1 MKKSLLQNPAFTTI
15 GALFSCAL
23 WGIST
28 PIVKMGY
35 AYTDAGHIPSLL
47 LWAGIQFVIAGLLAL
62 TFCSVVSKK
71 APLPQKRSV
80 KGILLVSLFQTILQ
94 YALLYV
100 GLMHTTSVKGAILK
114 STDVFFIVLL
124 ASLVF
129 KTETLSL
136 KKVICCVLGFS
147 GIIIMNL
154 DGLSF
159 NISPLGDGL
168 VVLSVISYSLSV
180 ILTKKFAAN
189 EDPLILCGFQ
199 MLLGGA
205 VLAVLGGAFGGKI
218 NLTKLLPII
227 LILSVIYA
235 VSYCL
240 WTVLLKH
247 NPASRVSINS
257 FSTPLFGVI
266 FSAFL
271 LTEAGGVALPN
282 LIVSLVLVCL
292 GILLWGY
299 EKKEK

>member
-1 MKKSLLQNPAFTTI
+1 MKQNLLKNPVFTTV
-15 GALFSCAL
+15 GALFCCAL

-35 AYTDAGHIPSLL
+35 AYTNASHIPSLL
-47 LWAGIQFVIAGLLAL
+47 LWIGIQFVIAGILAL
-62 TFCSVVSKK
+62 GLCGALSKK
-71 APLPQKRSV
+71 FPTPKKKSV

-94 YALLYV
+94 YTLLYV

-136 KKVICCVLGFS
+136 KKVICCILGFS

-159 NISPLGDGL
+159 NISLLGDGL

-180 ILTKKFAAN
+180 ILTKKYAEN

-199 MLLGGA
+199 MLLGGT
-205 VLAVLGGAFGGKI
+205 VLAISGGALGGKI
-218 NLTKLLPII
+218 NFTGMLPII
-227 LILSVIYA
+227 LVLSLIYT

-271 LTEAGGVALPN
+271 LTEEGGVALPN
-282 LIVSLVLVCL
+282 LIISLILVCL

>member
-1 MKKSLLQNPAFTTI
+1 MKQNLLKNPAVTTV
-15 GALFSCAL
+15 GALFCCAL

-28 PIVKMGY
+28 PIVKLGY
-35 AYTDAGHIPSLL
+35 AFTDASHIPSLL
-47 LWAGIQFVIAGLLAL
+47 LWAGIQFVLAGIMSLA
-62 TFCSVVSKK
+62 FCSIVSKK
-71 APLPQKRSV
+71 FPTPKKESV

-94 YALLYV
+94 YSLLYI
-100 GLMHTTSVKGAILK
+100 GLMHTSSVKGAILK

-136 KKVICCVLGFS
+136 KKVICCLLGFS
-147 GIIIMNL
+147 GIVIMNL

-168 VVLSVISYSLSV
+168 VILSIISYSLSV
-180 ILTKKFAAN
+180 ILTKKFAEG

-205 VLAVLGGAFGGKI
+205 VLALSGAVFGGKFD
-218 NLTKLLPII
+218 LGGLLPII
-227 LILSVIYA
+227 LILSAIYA

-240 WTVLLKH
+240 WTVLLKY

-271 LTEAGGVALPN
+271 LTEKGGVALPN
-282 LIVSLVLVCL
+282 LIISLVLVCL
-292 GILLWGY
+292 GIILWGY
-299 EKKEK
+299 EKR

>member
-1 MKKSLLQNPAFTTI
+1 MKHNILKNPAFTTVC
-15 GALFSCAL
+15 ALFCCAL

-35 AYTDAGHIPSLL
+35 AFTDAGHIPSLL
-47 LWAGIQFVIAGLLAL
+47 LWAGIQFVIAGIFSLA
-62 TFCSVVSKK
+62 FCGILEKRFPTPKK
-71 APLPQKRSV
+71 KSV

-94 YALLYV
+94 YSLLYI
-100 GLMHTTSVKGAILK
+100 GLMHTSSVKGAILK

-124 ASLVF
+124 AALVF

-136 KKVICCVLGFS
+136 KKVICCILGFS

-154 DGLSF
+154 NGLSF

-180 ILTKKFAAN
+180 ILTKKFAED
-189 EDPLILCGFQ
+189 EDPLVLCGFQ

-205 VLAVLGGAFGGKI
+205 VLALSGAVFGGKFD
-218 NLTKLLPII
+218 LGGLLPII
-227 LILSVIYA
+227 LILSAIYA

-271 LTEAGGVALPN
+271 LTEKGGVALPN
-282 LIVSLVLVCL
+282 LVVSLVLVCF

-299 EKKEK
+299 EKKTK